1 MRILLVG
8 KERRERKVRPWFVS
22 RAWCTFPCVRV
33 TVMQLR
39 ERGGDR
45 KHENKTRPTVGAFT
59 PPPPSLYLS
68 RGEGRARIPA
78 TLLAPPFREEDA
90 GKNLERLCMNVFNVP
105 FLYISFRSKY
115 RWIFGISSDNFF
127 IAIFNWGVFWKT
139 GGGRKERCTI
149 GGMEN
154 NNGIMVRLKCMCTRG
169 GGGMTQRLCNVLLMT
184 FRGVEAV

>member
-1 MRILLVG
+1 
-8 KERRERKVRPWFVS
+8 
-22 RAWCTFPCVRV
+22 
-33 TVMQLR
+33 
-39 ERGGDR
+39 
-45 KHENKTRPTVGAFT
+45 
-59 PPPPSLYLS
+59 
-68 RGEGRARIPA
+68 
-78 TLLAPPFREEDA
+78 
-90 GKNLERLCMNVFNVP
+90 MNVFNDP

-154 NNGIMVRLKCMCTRG
+154 NNGIMVRLKWCVYKG
-169 GGGMTQRLCNVLLMT
+169 EGGMTQRLCNVLLMT